1 MVKILNV
8 VDGPGWTGGVEQ
20 TLLLTRRMRALG
32 IDAHLAA
39 HEKNRVLEESRD
51 AGIPTYAYQ
60 GRGTM
65 WSAVWRL
72 NGILKQG
79 FDFAVG
85 HKPAALRDLLI
96 AARVFHGGTRVVG
109 VRRVSF
115 HVPRLTTYRFP
126 HHVVAVGHSVKAVL
140 VDDGLPAEH
149 ISVIPSGVDLSRFYA
164 DEAAR
169 HAERAK
175 RGWSDRL
182 VVLNLAKFIPEQKG
196 QAHLFDALAALRGR
210 YPLVAALAGI
220 HTDEPPAHAMLAERG
235 LAGQVDLLGFR
246 RDIPQL
252 VNACDL
258 FVFPSLPGLDAIA
271 GSVLQAMA
279 CGKLVV
285 ATAIGSIPEYLRDGE
300 NGFLVPPGDSAAL
313 TAAMERALAL
323 SPQERARMSEAARR
337 TVVAGYSVEAMTDAY
352 VALFS
357 RMARETK
364 KSAGL
369 ATGASAESTASLT

>member
-1 MVKILNV
+1 MKVLNV

-20 TLLLTRRMRALG
+20 TLLLTRRMREVG
-32 IDAHLAA
+32 VDAHLAA
-39 HEKNRVLEESRD
+39 HENNRILVESRE
-51 AGIPTYAYQ
+51 AGIPTYAYE

-65 WSAVWRL
+65 WSSAARL

-79 FDFAVG
+79 FDAAIG

-96 AARVFHGGTRVVG
+96 AARLFHRRTRIVG

-115 HVPRLTTYRFP
+115 HVARWTTYRFP
-126 HHVVAVGHSVKAVL
+126 DHVVAVGRSVGEIL
-140 VDDGLPAEH
+140 TGDGLSAER
-149 ISVIPSGVDLSRFYA
+149 ITVIPSGVDLRRFHA

-169 HAERAK
+169 EAERAR
-175 RGWSDRL
+175 RGWRPKL
-182 VVLNLAKFIPEQKG
+182 VVLNLAKFIPAQKG
-196 QAHLFDALAALRGR
+196 QAHLFDAVAALRGK
-210 YPLVAALAGI
+210 YPVKAALAGI
-220 HTDEPPAHAMLAERG
+220 HTDGEQARAMVAARG
-235 LAGQVDLLGFR
+235 LANEVDLLGFR
-246 RDIPQL
+246 RDVPQL
-252 VNACDL
+252 VNACDV

-313 TAAMERALAL
+313 TAAIERALAL
-323 SPQERARMSEAARR
+323 SPEEKSRMGEAARR
-337 TVVAGYSVEAMTDAY
+337 TVEAGYSVEAMTEKY
-352 VALFS
+352 LALF
-357 RMARETK
+357 ARLGAQTK

-369 ATGASAESTASLT
+369 TTGASASSTARLT